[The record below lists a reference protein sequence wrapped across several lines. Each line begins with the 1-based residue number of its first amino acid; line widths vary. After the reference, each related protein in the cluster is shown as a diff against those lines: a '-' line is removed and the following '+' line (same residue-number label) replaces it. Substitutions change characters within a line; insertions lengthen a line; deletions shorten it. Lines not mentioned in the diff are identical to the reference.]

1 MEDREIGAKIR
12 QLRLAKGLRMED
24 LARAADLA
32 QSTLSY
38 IERGSNPSAGTLR
51 RVLDALGMT
60 WSEFFGEDPAQ
71 SLTSEDRP
79 IPDADRMPSE
89 LAGLARGT
97 WWLDLEPEDRQ
108 EIANFIE
115 WKLSQIRKEKQRK
128 ERK

>member
-1 MEDREIGAKIR
+1 MENLGPRIREIR
-12 QLRLAKGLRMED
+12 NRKGMTLETV
-24 LARAADLA
+24 ATKADISA
-32 QSTLSY
+32 SSLSY
-38 IERGSNPSAGTLR
+38 IERGQNSPTAETLR
-51 RVLDALGMT
+51 KIADALGVTM
-60 WSEFFGEDPAQ
+60 GELLGAQ
-71 SLTSEDRP
+71 PEADRDVRTA
-79 IPDADRMPSE
+79 DAINRMPSE